1 MFDLKN
7 NVLFSLQELYPYIT
21 YNLKIN
27 SKFYEVLKYEIIIK
41 NSNISSPIFKDIHL
55 IENPSMFTHEDE
67 LSFKKDGNILKAN
80 SSFRNSKYNTQ
91 YSTFLIKSYK
101 YVEFFSIKVNAI
113 EDNYFNLTKEVKKNI
128 AIILSKKEYYFQI
141 NYDYY
146 DYRKSNKSI
155 SVEIKYKSNQKYS
168 AFHLIYYYI
177 HPKYDFR
184 FRDGLRLD
192 ETVLFSKNGNEFNTT
207 FNIEPI
213 KDYDIY
219 LLLIESEYDLDD
231 FNIEYKLVEKKNED
245 NISNIN
251 KGLKIGLIVA
261 SVILFIAIIASIA
274 KYCNRKNENS
284 NLIDNN
290 INENA
295 NLLPQEIQ
303 EIQEENK

>member
-1 MFDLKN
+1 
-7 NVLFSLQELYPYIT
+7 
-21 YNLKIN
+21 
-27 SKFYEVLKYEIIIK
+27 
-41 NSNISSPIFKDIHL
+41 
-55 IENPSMFTHEDE
+55 MFTHEDE

-80 SSFRNSKYNTQ
+80 SSFRNSKYNTE

-155 SVEIKYKSNQKYS
+155 SVEIKYKSKSNQKYS
-168 AFHLIYYYI
+168 AFYTIFYYL
-177 HPKYDFR
+177 HPKDNFR
-184 FRDGLRLD
+184 FREGLRLD
-192 ETVLFSKNGNEFNTT
+192 VSILFSQNGNEFNST
-207 FNIEPI
+207 FNIEPM

-219 LLLIESEYDLDD
+219 LLLIESEYNLDD
-231 FNIEYKLVEKKNED
+231 FNIEYKLVETKKIEEKKSG
-245 NISNIN
+245 IS

-261 SVILFIAIIASIA
+261 CVIFFIGIIASIA
-274 KYCNRKNENS
+274 RYCSRKNANS

-303 EIQEENK
+303 ETQEENK

>member
-1 MFDLKN
+1 MLNFFQLKLM
-7 NVLFSLQELYPYIT
+7 LF
-21 YNLKIN
+21 
-27 SKFYEVLKYEIIIK
+27 
-41 NSNISSPIFKDIHL
+41 
-55 IENPSMFTHEDE
+55 
-67 LSFKKDGNILKAN
+67 
-80 SSFRNSKYNTQ
+80 
-91 YSTFLIKSYK
+91 
-101 YVEFFSIKVNAI
+101 
-113 EDNYFNLTKEVKKNI
+113 
-128 AIILSKKEYYFQI
+128 
-141 NYDYY
+141 Y

-213 KDYDIY
+213 KNYDIY

-261 SVILFIAIIASIA
+261 SVILFIGIIASIA